1 MGGVRGFFGAVEVEA
16 EEVEVEVEVEEGV
29 AVDADVV
36 AFASLPAAAFAAS
49 SVPRDDVEFVDDREA
64 PMLRREKNE
73 LARRASSIRAAAIR
87 NEKSVR
93 PLFTFF
99 FFLWRL
105 LQIRAS

>member
-29 AVDADVV
+29 AVDADV